1 MIRSSRS
8 DGVGPAGPAP
18 SVHVHLLPVTDD
30 ADAALRAQVAALLSG
45 GGADG
50 RAGDGGVEVDPRA
63 GDDTSDS
70 EGTAVEVTAADVRT
84 GRMCP
89 ACGSS
94 VHGRPWARVPG
105 HDGEIGVSLS
115 RSGPHLLTAVR
126 LGGGV
131 GADVE
136 SIAAVDAGWD
146 PGLVLAPGEED
157 LARTPEARARL
168 WAGKEAVLKLLGAG
182 LRTPM
187 SEVRLADFDVRPVAS
202 PPGFV
207 AAVALR

>member
-1 MIRSSRS
+1 M
-8 DGVGPAGPAP
+8 
-18 SVHVHLLPVTDD
+18 HVRLLPATDD

-45 GGADG
+45 GGAGG
-50 RAGDGGVEVDPRA
+50 RAGAAGRSGDGGVEVDPRA

-70 EGTAVEVTAADVRT
+70 EGTAVEVTAADART

-105 HDGEIGVSLS
+105 HGGEIGVSLS

-146 PGLVLAPGEED
+146 PGLVLAPGEEH

-168 WAGKEAVLKLLGAG
+168 WAGKEAVLKLLGTG

-187 SEVRLADFDVRPVAS
+187 SEVRLVDFDVRPVAS

>member
-1 MIRSSRS
+1 M
-8 DGVGPAGPAP
+8 A
-18 SVHVHLLPVTDD
+18 TD
-30 ADAALRAQVAALLSG
+30 ADRALRAQVAALLSG
-45 GGADG
+45 GGVDG
-50 RAGDGGVEVDPRA
+50 RAGDGGRAGAAGRSGDGGVEVDPRA

-146 PGLVLAPGEED
+146 PGLVLAPGEEH

-207 AAVALR
+207 AAVALP